1 MRIRN
6 YIKNIKKNKANLN
19 SLVGS
24 ICVTIAI
31 LTEQSEEAAFKELCK
46 LKKEYHGKQFTI
58 RKIFKSAWSDMVE
71 DDKYKV
77 NIPFAVL
84 LTDNNN
90 VFTPMVSVIMD
101 DYILPLRKDGLETG
115 IIASAN
121 SDKGTVNIE
130 PLFDSLSDFE
140 QETI

>member
-6 YIKNIKKNKANLN
+6 IKNNIRKNKANLN

-31 LTEQSEEAAFKELCK
+31 LTEQSEEAAFRELCK
-46 LKKEYHGKQFTI
+46 LKKTYHGKQFTV
-58 RKIFKSAWSDMVE
+58 RNIFKAAWNDMVE

-84 LTDNNN
+84 LTDDNNI
-90 VFTPMVSVIMD
+90 FTPMVSVIMNG
-101 DYILPLRKDGLETG
+101 YILPLRKDGLETG
-115 IIASAN
+115 IISAAN

-130 PLFDSLSDFE
+130 PLFDSLEDFE
-140 QETI
+140 QETL